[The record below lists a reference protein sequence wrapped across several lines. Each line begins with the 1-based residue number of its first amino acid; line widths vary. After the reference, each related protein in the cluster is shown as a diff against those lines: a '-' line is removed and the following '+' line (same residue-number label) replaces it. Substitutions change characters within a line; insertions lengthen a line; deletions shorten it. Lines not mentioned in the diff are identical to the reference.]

1 MYPNIFAI
9 QKSNMDMKFIKEN
22 GELELEITTDIIDSM
37 SNTPILG
44 NFVKL
49 CKVGF
54 NIRDWYFITKLS
66 KFLEQSKNVSED
78 KKQKFLKNLTEND
91 NKRISSYLI
100 HLLYASEEEDKAK
113 IMGMIYKSRLLDEI
127 DNNMMLRLCS
137 IVYKSF
143 LHDLKRLP
151 SYLRKNTENSIEAN
165 NFINL
170 GLIDNFVGGVWVDE
184 PSWKLNDIG
193 NQLYEILNQN
203 KWFDEKEKYNEK

>member
-1 MYPNIFAI
+1 MGINIFEI
-9 QKSNMDMKFIKEN
+9 QKSKADLDFIKK
-22 GELELEITTDIIDSM
+22 GIDCDLDVLSQIIDS
-37 SNTPILG
+37 SQDIPILG
-44 NFVKL
+44 PLLKL
-49 CKVGF
+49 G
-54 NIRDWYFITKLS
+54 KLGLNYIDFLFM
-66 KFLEQSKNVSED
+66 KKLGMFLEQSKNINKE
-78 KKQKFLKNLTEND
+78 KKQNFIDKLSPND

-100 HLLYASEEEDKAK
+100 HLLYASEEENKAK
-113 IMGMIYKSRLLDEI
+113 ILGMIYKARLLDEI

-143 LHDLKRLP
+143 LPDLKKLP
-151 SYLRKNTENSIEAN
+151 FYKEQNVEDSIEAN

-203 KWFDEKEKYNEK
+203 KWFDENEI

>member
-44 NFVKL
+44 SLVKL

-54 NIRDWYFITKLS
+54 NIRDWYFINKLS
-66 KFLEQSKNVSED
+66 KFLEQSQNVSQE
-78 KKQKFLKNLTEND
+78 KKFNFIKSLTGND

-127 DNNMMLRLCS
+127 DNDMMLRLCS

-143 LHDLKRLP
+143 LPDLKKLP
-151 SYLRKNTENSIEAN
+151 SYKEQNKEDSIEAN

-170 GLIDNFVGGVWVDE
+170 GLIDNFVGGIWVDE

-203 KWFDEKEKYNEK
+203 KWFDENEE